1 MNKQKLTS
9 FLSLFTSFSTL
20 LCCALPSLL
29 VVLGLGPLLASL
41 IGIFP
46 GITIISEHKTL
57 VFSVTGLILAI
68 SGWLQYKASSMMCPL
83 DQKENCTTTK
93 SWSRK
98 VYWISVSLYLVGG
111 TMAFIVPRF
120 S

>member
-1 MNKQKLTS
+1 MNNGKLSS

-29 VVLGLGPLLASL
+29 VVLGLGPVLAGL

-46 GITIISEHKTL
+46 QITIVSEYKEL

-68 SGWLQYKASSMMCPL
+68 SGWLQLRPTSCPI
-83 DQKENCTTTK
+83 DQKENCMATK
-93 SWSRK
+93 TWSVK
-98 VYWISVSLYLVGG
+98 VYWISVGLFFVGL
-111 TMAFIVPRF
+111 TMAFIVPLF